1 MGVLELEP
9 LSHNAPVPPGLTAWL
24 EPGQIAVSSAA
35 QEYVAALERQ
45 FGPVAAVVDDD
56 VVLDGELIVY
66 YRPSNGAAFLN
77 TARAE
82 DGVFFSAGFA
92 GPESEGALF
101 GDVNFEQWSQF
112 LLPVAL
118 LVFAFPLLLNIRTTK
133 ASVDEALAGERFAL
147 QSIGA
152 PRRELI
158 RHSIRFV
165 IRPYVIGIGLAIV
178 VTGVFVSGTLRL
190 PLTGFQLHTAQ
201 YVNRLPLLVGCLAV
215 ATCSVFF
222 YLSWPRLYTS
232 HQRSAKQRSRGMGTG
247 LTFFGIGIL
256 VATIIGLFFR
266 KIPDSLVVV
275 LILSAVL
282 FTLLGLHSTLALLCK
297 RVTDFVV
304 KRKSTDIRSSVFFGW
319 ISTHPYQAS
328 RTGVYAGSFVT
339 IGVLLVAIFGIIAGA
354 QIPPPNH
361 PDNIQVVKTSLNCVE
376 NQATCLSEAAQT
388 IHEQNPDAAVYV
400 ATYGQG
406 NAEVSAGSV
415 TPSFLHQFVQQRLIP
430 EYGPQVEEI
439 ALESRWAWIYT
450 ISSQEQDL
458 LAEVQSID
466 FGTAILPLSISDG
479 ESGRAIADIYRQQ
492 ATWLTLLTIM
502 AFIYAMTSVWMQYAR
517 ETSSHAKEFAS
528 IASLTGKADTIA
540 RTTAMRHTLVNVV
553 TGLASLGTGIFL
565 ATQFFFPFGGF
576 MPWTF
581 IAAIAFVYIL
591 FILTQA
597 LLMYLLV
604 RKEAVRWI
612 PGKS

>member
-1 MGVLELEP
+1 MLELEP
-9 LSHNAPVPPGLTAWL
+9 LSGDAPVPPGLTDWL

-35 QEYVAALERQ
+35 HEYVDVLERQ
-45 FGPVAAVVDDD
+45 FGPVAQVIDDD

-66 YRPSNGAAFLN
+66 YRPSDGAAFVD

-82 DGVFFSAGFA
+82 AGVYFSAGFA
-92 GPESEGALF
+92 GAEGEGALF
-101 GDVNFEQWSQF
+101 GDIEYEQWSQY

-118 LVFAFPLLLNIRTTK
+118 LVFAFPLILNIRTTK

-158 RHSIRFV
+158 RHSIRFL
-165 IRPYVIGIGLAIV
+165 IRPYVIGAGLAIV
-178 VTGVFVSGTLRL
+178 ITGVFVSGALRL
-190 PLTGFQLHTAQ
+190 PITGFQLHTVL
-201 YVNRLPLLVGCLAV
+201 YVSKLPALVGFLVV
-215 ATCSVFF
+215 ATCSIFF
-222 YLSWPRLYTS
+222 YLSWPRLYAS
-232 HQRSAKQRSRGMGTG
+232 HQRATKQRSIGTRTG
-247 LTFFGIGIL
+247 LIFFSIGIL
-256 VATIIGLFFR
+256 VAAIIGIFFR
-266 KIPDSLVVV
+266 KIPDSLVVA

-282 FTLLGLHSTLALLCK
+282 FTLLGLHSALALLCK
-297 RVTDFVV
+297 VATDFVV
-304 KRKSTDIRSSVFFGW
+304 KRESTDIRSAVFFGW

-339 IGVLLVAIFGIIAGA
+339 VGVLLVAIFNIIAGA
-354 QIPPPNH
+354 QIPPPKH
-361 PDNIQVVKTSLNCVE
+361 PDNIQVVQTSISCVE
-376 NQATCLSEAAQT
+376 NQATCLGDAAQT

-406 NAEVSAGSV
+406 SAEVSTGTV
-415 TPSFLHQFVQQRLIP
+415 DPSFLHQFVQQRLTP

-439 ALESRWAWIYT
+439 TLESRWAWIYT
-450 ISSQEQDL
+450 VSSQEQDL
-458 LAEVQSID
+458 LAEIQSID

-479 ESGRAIADIYRQQ
+479 EDGRAIAAIYRQQ
-492 ATWLTLLTIM
+492 ATWLTLLTILAFVWAM
-502 AFIYAMTSVWMQYAR
+502 ASVWMQYAR

-540 RTTAMRHTLVNVV
+540 RTTAMRHTLVNAV

-565 ATQFFFPFGGF
+565 TTQFFFPFGEF
-576 MPWTF
+576 MPWAF
-581 IAAIAFVYIL
+581 IVAIAFIYVV

-604 RKEAVRWI
+604 RKEAVRWL